1 MNCFGFGFSMNSAS
15 SAANC
20 DGSCAARTSSHYAV
34 IAGIAA
40 AVSVLFISALLSLR
54 LSLGLL
60 GLILLITI
68 IVSIIIFIVA
78 GLTYGG
84 LDITYTVLYIAFGII
99 FLLYMPVTLWLRS
112 KSALAASEVLRGTLH
127 YLVDEN
133 GFTVSQGEESAN
145 LPWDQIYKMVAT
157 KSNVLVY
164 STRINAYIIPREQ
177 LGEQYKDLAKIANEK
192 LPKHRVK
199 MQ

>member
-20 DGSCAARTSSHYAV
+20 DGSCACLLYTSPSP

-68 IVSIIIFIVA
+68 IVSIIM
-78 GLTYGG
+78 
-84 LDITYTVLYIAFGII
+84 II
-99 FLLYMPVTLWLRS
+99 FVLLVRNF
-112 KSALAASEVLRGTLH
+112 SE
-127 YLVDEN
+127 
-133 GFTVSQGEESAN
+133 
-145 LPWDQIYKMVAT
+145 
-157 KSNVLVY
+157 
-164 STRINAYIIPREQ
+164 
-177 LGEQYKDLAKIANEK
+177 
-192 LPKHRVK
+192 HRK
-199 MQ
+199 R

>member
-1 MNCFGFGFSMNSAS
+1 MVF
-15 SAANC
+15 
-20 DGSCAARTSSHYAV
+20 HYC
-34 IAGIAA
+34 IHYY
-40 AVSVLFISALLSLR
+40 F
-54 LSLGLL
+54 
-60 GLILLITI
+60 
-68 IVSIIIFIVA
+68 
-78 GLTYGG
+78 YCGG
-84 LDITYTVLYIAFGII
+84 LNIWWTRHYLYGFVYCVWHYLPII
-99 FLLYMPVTLWLRS
+99 YAGVTLWLRS

>member
-20 DGSCAARTSSHYAV
+20 DDSWAARTSSHYPV

-68 IVSIIIFIVA
+68 IVSIIM
-78 GLTYGG
+78 
-84 LDITYTVLYIAFGII
+84 II
-99 FLLYMPVTLWLRS
+99 FVLLVRNF
-112 KSALAASEVLRGTLH
+112 SE
-127 YLVDEN
+127 
-133 GFTVSQGEESAN
+133 
-145 LPWDQIYKMVAT
+145 
-157 KSNVLVY
+157 
-164 STRINAYIIPREQ
+164 
-177 LGEQYKDLAKIANEK
+177 
-192 LPKHRVK
+192 HRK
-199 MQ
+199 R

>member
-20 DGSCAARTSSHYAV
+20 DGSCAARTSSHYTV

-68 IVSIIIFIVA
+68 IVSIIM
-78 GLTYGG
+78 
-84 LDITYTVLYIAFGII
+84 II
-99 FLLYMPVTLWLRS
+99 FVLLVRNF
-112 KSALAASEVLRGTLH
+112 SE
-127 YLVDEN
+127 
-133 GFTVSQGEESAN
+133 
-145 LPWDQIYKMVAT
+145 
-157 KSNVLVY
+157 
-164 STRINAYIIPREQ
+164 
-177 LGEQYKDLAKIANEK
+177 
-192 LPKHRVK
+192 HRK
-199 MQ
+199 R

>member
-1 MNCFGFGFSMNSAS
+1 MPP
-15 SAANC
+15 
-20 DGSCAARTSSHYAV
+20 
-34 IAGIAA
+34 
-40 AVSVLFISALLSLR
+40 
-54 LSLGLL
+54 
-60 GLILLITI
+60 
-68 IVSIIIFIVA
+68 
-78 GLTYGG
+78 
-84 LDITYTVLYIAFGII
+84 IAFSNRAQTLSI
-99 FLLYMPVTLWLRS
+99 LYCDWNSENSFPRQG

-133 GFTVSQGEESAN
+133 GFTVSQGEESAK

-177 LGEQYKDLAKIANEK
+177 LGEQYKELAKIANEK

>member
-60 GLILLITI
+60 GLLITI
-68 IVSIIIFIVA
+68 IVSIIM
-78 GLTYGG
+78 
-84 LDITYTVLYIAFGII
+84 II
-99 FLLYMPVTLWLRS
+99 FVLLVRNF
-112 KSALAASEVLRGTLH
+112 SE
-127 YLVDEN
+127 
-133 GFTVSQGEESAN
+133 
-145 LPWDQIYKMVAT
+145 
-157 KSNVLVY
+157 
-164 STRINAYIIPREQ
+164 
-177 LGEQYKDLAKIANEK
+177 
-192 LPKHRVK
+192 HRK
-199 MQ
+199 R

>member
-1 MNCFGFGFSMNSAS
+1 MTELEEKLVECFDEMAVFKDLKQSNFFSDLKLPSFLR
-15 SAANC
+15 
-20 DGSCAARTSSHYAV
+20 DW
-34 IAGIAA
+34 
-40 AVSVLFISALLSLR
+40 VLKKFEDSE
-54 LSLGLL
+54 GQ
-60 GLILLITI
+60 
-68 IVSIIIFIVA
+68 F
-78 GLTYGG
+78 
-84 LDITYTVLYIAFGII
+84 DIEEI
-99 FLLYMPVTLWLRS
+99 M
-112 KSALAASEVLRGTLH
+112 ALAASEVLRGTLH

>member
-1 MNCFGFGFSMNSAS
+1 MQFDIKLKSQDMYRFNMYQTYTGFHGWFS
-15 SAANC
+15 
-20 DGSCAARTSSHYAV
+20 
-34 IAGIAA
+34 
-40 AVSVLFISALLSLR
+40 
-54 LSLGLL
+54 
-60 GLILLITI
+60 I

-127 YLVDEN
+127 YLVDE
-133 GFTVSQGEESAN
+133 SAK

-177 LGEQYKDLAKIANEK
+177 LGEQYKELAKIANEK